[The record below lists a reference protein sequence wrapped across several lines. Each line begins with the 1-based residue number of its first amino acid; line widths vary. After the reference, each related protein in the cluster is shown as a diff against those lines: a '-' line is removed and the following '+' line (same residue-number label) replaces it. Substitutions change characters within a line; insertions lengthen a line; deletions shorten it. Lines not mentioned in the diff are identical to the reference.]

1 MYYMTCS
8 KNNNLYCSLVVLGFE
23 GNWWKESLNSDGQ
36 QFHQQNNHWTQI
48 KTTAYRCWKFMSWFY
63 DRHNNVAVLSL
74 LMGSHD
80 TDISSCHLINGIPW
94 HWQSILSSYQSG
106 IGWHPDKGKS
116 FRLNNLI
123 YMINYLSKYST
134 NKMKNRKYH
143 TVRIVLKYHTVRTV
157 LKYHTVVTV
166 LKYHT
171 VRTVLKYHT
180 VRIVLKSNRK
190 TTNTTLSEQF

>member
-1 MYYMTCS
+1 
-8 KNNNLYCSLVVLGFE
+8 
-23 GNWWKESLNSDGQ
+23 
-36 QFHQQNNHWTQI
+36 
-48 KTTAYRCWKFMSWFY
+48 
-63 DRHNNVAVLSL
+63 
-74 LMGSHD
+74 
-80 TDISSCHLINGIPW
+80 
-94 HWQSILSSYQSG
+94 
-106 IGWHPDKGKS
+106 
-116 FRLNNLI
+116 
-123 YMINYLSKYST
+123 MINYLSKYST